1 MALADEITR
10 FVAGPAEV
18 AIWALGQSGFI
29 IKGRAGTAVL
39 DPYLSD
45 SIKEFAR
52 LFPVPI
58 APEELV
64 GIDLILAT
72 HIHDDHCD
80 RSTSEPLLRAN
91 ENARILGPYPVRK
104 AVASWGVDRERIAAY
119 PLDKLERFGGIEV
132 MAVPAAHSEF
142 DLSDAGEPAFAGYV
156 LNFDGVSLYH
166 AGDGIL
172 YDGQAERL
180 RAMNVDVAML
190 AVNGRDAVRERL
202 GIIGNT
208 DAREAFWLADAIG
221 SPLVIPMHN
230 DLFALNRAPWSS
242 VWETRDAHFP
252 HLRCHRLIPG
262 EMLLVR
268 PSR

>member
-1 MALADEITR
+1 MGLAGEISR

-18 AIWALGQSGFI
+18 GIWALGQSGFV
-29 IKGRAGTAVL
+29 IKGRGGTVVV
-39 DPYLSD
+39 DPYLSN
-45 SIKEFAR
+45 SIKEFDR

-58 APEELV
+58 APEELT

-80 RSTSEPLLRAN
+80 RSTIEPLLRAN
-91 ENARILGPYPVRK
+91 EDARVLGPYPVRE
-104 AVASWGVDRERIAAY
+104 ALSSWGIGPEGVARF
-119 PLDKLERFGGIEV
+119 PLDEFGRFGGVGVRAI
-132 MAVPAAHSEF
+132 PAAHDDF
-142 DLSDAGEPAFAGYV
+142 DASDSGEPAYAGYV
-156 LNFDGVSLYH
+156 LDFEGVRIYH

-190 AVNGRDAVRERL
+190 AVNGRDAVRARL
-202 GIIGNT
+202 GIVGNT

-230 DLFALNRAPWSS
+230 DLFAANRAPWSS
-242 VWETRDAHFP
+242 VWETRDTHFP
-252 HLRCHRLIPG
+252 HIRCHRLLPG
-262 EMLLVR
+262 EFLLVR
-268 PSR
+268 PIR